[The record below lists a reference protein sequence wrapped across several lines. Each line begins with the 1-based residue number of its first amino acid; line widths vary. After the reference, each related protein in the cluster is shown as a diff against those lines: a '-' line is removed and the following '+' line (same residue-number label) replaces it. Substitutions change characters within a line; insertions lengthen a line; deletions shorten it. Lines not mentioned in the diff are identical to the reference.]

1 MYGWAVTLA
10 IIAVIFAILGFTGI
24 SGAVTD
30 MALVIF
36 VIAFIGTVIFAVLGW
51 NKARTNV

>member
-10 IIAVIFAILGFTGI
+10 IIAMIFAILGFTGI
-24 SGAVTD
+24 SGTVTNVALAV
-30 MALVIF
+30 F
-36 VIAFIGTVIFAVLGW
+36 VIAAIGTVVFVVLGW